1 MAIDYAG
8 HCALPVAQARQITNV
23 ARQEHPVWFVERF
36 RLTDPRALSGFDAEI
51 AREFGIEARSRFTLF
66 VQDSGMLDG
75 LEEAL
80 DYLYDAFGADQL
92 VLTWGLDS
100 IRPPRPR

>member
-8 HCALPVAQARQITNV
+8 HCALPVAQARRIADA
-23 ARQEHPVWFVERF
+23 ARRAHPVWFVERF
-36 RLTDPRALSGFDAEI
+36 RLTDPRALARFDAEI
-51 AREFGIEARSRFTLF
+51 AREFGIEAQSRFTLF
-66 VQDSGMLDG
+66 VRDSGMLDG

-80 DYLYDAFGADQL
+80 DYLYDVYGEDQL

-100 IRPPRPR
+100 IRPRRPR